1 MRNYFEKKKIINYL
15 IVFFC
20 VLIFVYNIYLLE
32 IFVNGDQSSYILFYE
47 SIQFS
52 SPFNL
57 IDAGLRDIQT
67 VEPGYLVV
75 AYIASNLY
83 IPKIIFSSMLSSI
96 FAGTFL
102 LIFNRLRLKH
112 IMLLSLLIC
121 FGYYFLVIFTDLE
134 RLKLALIFLFLAIYY
149 SGRNNK
155 VLIILLIL
163 SILTHFQILII
174 LFGLF
179 LISALKKIKLSSELL
194 NYKFSFYYILILILI
209 LKLLFIFILI
219 YIFYDHL
226 YYKILF
232 YTGQYNFENFLYSL
246 IFVLFFSFLIND
258 KTNYYICV
266 LPSLIAV
273 LFFSGGRVNILI
285 FFITVYFVCK
295 NSKNLSL
302 GLILLSLFSI
312 GKAIMLLPSA
322 LDAGRWVF

>member
-1 MRNYFEKKKIINYL
+1 MRNYFENKKIINYY
-15 IVFFC
+15 IIFFC
-20 VLIFVYNIYLLE
+20 VLIFLYNIYLLE

-75 AYIASNLY
+75 AYIASNLF
-83 IPKIIFSSMLSSI
+83 IPKIIFSAMLSS
-96 FAGTFL
+96 FFTGTFL
-102 LIFNRLRLKH
+102 LIFNRLRLKD
-112 IMLLSLLIC
+112 IILLSSLIC

-174 LFGLF
+174 LFGIF
-179 LISALKKIKLSSELL
+179 LIGAFKKFKLSSELL
-194 NYKFSFYYILILILI
+194 NYKFSFNYILTLTLILT
-209 LKLLFIFILI
+209 LI
-219 YIFYDHL
+219 YLFYDHL

-232 YTGQYNFENFLYSL
+232 YTGQYNFENLLYSL

-273 LFFSGGRVNILI
+273 LLFSGGRVNMLI

-295 NSKNLSL
+295 NSKNSSL

-312 GKAIMLLPSA
+312 GKTIMLLPSA
-322 LDAGRWVF
+322 LYAGRWGF

>member
-1 MRNYFEKKKIINYL
+1 MRNYFENKKIINYY
-15 IVFFC
+15 IIFFC

-75 AYIASNLY
+75 AYIASNLF
-83 IPKIIFSSMLSSI
+83 IPKIIFSAMLSSF

-112 IMLLSLLIC
+112 IILLSSLIC

-155 VLIILLIL
+155 ILIILLIL

-174 LFGLF
+174 LFGIF
-179 LISALKKIKLSSELL
+179 LIGAFKKFKLSSELL
-194 NYKFSFYYILILILI
+194 NYKFSFNYILILTLT
-209 LKLLFIFILI
+209 LTLTLI
-219 YIFYDHL
+219 YLFYDHL

-232 YTGQYNFENFLYSL
+232 YTGQYNFENLLYSL

-273 LFFSGGRVNILI
+273 LLFSGGRVNMLI

-295 NSKNLSL
+295 NSKNSSL

-312 GKAIMLLPSA
+312 GKTIMLLPSA
-322 LDAGRWVF
+322 LYAGRWVF